1 MYEILLS
8 DKAKSQLKK
17 LPQQIRNRIGSVIE
31 RIRIKPFHFIKRKEG
46 TPYYILR
53 VGDYRLILDIKE
65 NNIFVIDLG
74 DRKKIY
80 K

>member
-8 DKAKSQLKK
+8 NKAKSQLKK